1 MTTPIP
7 TLYVSNVPKSA
18 TEEELK
24 KFFEDSL
31 KDDDDD
37 KKKSDEV
44 PEPEVWEG
52 ESCSACGC

>member
-31 KDDDDD
+31 KDDDD

-44 PEPEVWEG
+44 PDPEVREG
-52 ESCSACGC
+52 ESYSECGC